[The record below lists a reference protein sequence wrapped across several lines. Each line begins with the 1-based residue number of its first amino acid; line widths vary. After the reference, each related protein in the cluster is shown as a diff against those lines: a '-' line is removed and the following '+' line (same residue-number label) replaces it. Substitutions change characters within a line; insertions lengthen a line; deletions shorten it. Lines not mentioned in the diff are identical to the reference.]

1 MRRVT
6 ISEEIYR
13 SLQVEGLVTGES
25 PGEVLERLVG
35 GGISLKAREILNTI
49 GETSATEKRK
59 IGNLEERPRG
69 RLVDDPVALQSIRDL
84 WQSGETNR
92 AEIARIIGYPK
103 AIVAENI
110 KKMLEAGDLEEE
122 KADEATS

>member
-6 ISEEIYR
+6 ISEDCYR
-13 SLQVEGLVTGES
+13 ALQAEGLVTGES
-25 PGEVLERLVG
+25 PGAVLERLVG
-35 GGISLKAREILNTI
+35 GGISPKAREVLTTI
-49 GETSATEKRK
+49 GEPSATDKGK
-59 IGNLEERPRG
+59 IGDLAPRRAA
-69 RLVDDPVALQSIRDL
+69 RLVDDPGALQSIRDL

-103 AIVAENI
+103 ATVAENI